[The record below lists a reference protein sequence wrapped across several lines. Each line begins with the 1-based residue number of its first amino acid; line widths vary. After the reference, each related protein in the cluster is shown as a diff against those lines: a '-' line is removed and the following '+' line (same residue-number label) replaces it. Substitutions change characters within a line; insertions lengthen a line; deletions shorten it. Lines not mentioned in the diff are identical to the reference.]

1 MFDFIQH
8 LKSHKPAP
16 ILPCDFSS
24 EYDESEF
31 LGLSLGD
38 DEAYD
43 RYAFVNPE
51 NAGTKTLPQLGGHFS
66 KQVVVPDEQRFLKGS
81 HTKTRLATALAAM
94 GNEGLLKTTLLW
106 PEVSKE
112 HANELFLRFC
122 RKAEKIDVREAG
134 KAAKELS
141 RNGRPYRRGE
151 KRIKPFST
159 YQSFKFLTILHKVV
173 HLCDGEAVN
182 SVKQMMYQVNE
193 CFSRVSGVS
202 CLGAAE
208 CEIISRR
215 LMRKIR
221 QLTIDGKKSQIDFN
235 GGYISVERKETIDK
249 NIEAQEFRKLNVC
262 EGLSLDNNASLYA
275 NDASELLIHFHGI
288 VCSPSQT
295 KFDEILDVLKSNPM
309 WQKQPWQIELKCLTK
324 KYGKKVKSVVDNFR
338 DISDYIVKGGNDW
351 VGKKAYLRYKLRF
364 CNDMPLSDDEID
376 NINWRTDEL
385 LRQDRKDHGRVKDLL
400 SLSISEINILSKTI
414 NTMMNL
420 KPNGKGHIF
429 CCGHW

>member
-8 LKSHKPAP
+8 LKLRKPVP

-31 LGLSLGD
+31 LGLTLGD
-38 DEAYD
+38 DESYD
-43 RYAFVNPE
+43 RYAFVNPK
-51 NAGTKTLPQLGGHFS
+51 NAGTKTLSEQGGHFGNE
-66 KQVVVPDEQRFLKGS
+66 VVALDEQRFLKGS
-81 HTKTRLATALAAM
+81 HAKTRLATALAAM
-94 GNEGLLKTTLLW
+94 GNEGLLNKTLLW
-106 PEVSKE
+106 PAVSNSD
-112 HANELFLRFC
+112 ADDLFLRFR
-122 RKAEKIDVREAG
+122 RKAARIDEREAG

-182 SVKQMMYQVNE
+182 AVKQMMYQVNE

-202 CLGAAE
+202 CLGVAE

-215 LMRKIR
+215 LMRRIR
-221 QLTIDGKKSQIDFN
+221 QLTIDGKKNQIDFN
-235 GGYISVERKETIDK
+235 GGYISVERKNEIEKT
-249 NIEAQEFRKLNVC
+249 IEAQEFRKLSVC
-262 EGLSLDNNASLYA
+262 EGLSLDNDASLYS
-275 NDASELLIHFHGI
+275 NDESELLIHFHGI
-288 VCSPSQT
+288 VCAPSQK

-309 WQKQPWQIELKCLTK
+309 WKKQPRQIELKCLTK

-338 DISDYIVKGGNDW
+338 HISDYIVKGGNDW

-364 CNDMPLSDDEID
+364 CNDMPLSEDEID
-376 NINWRTDEL
+376 NINWRTDQL
-385 LRQDRKDHGRVKDLL
+385 LRMDRKDQGRVEDLL
-400 SLSISEINILSKTI
+400 SLSVNEINILTKTI
-414 NTMMNL
+414 YGMMNL
-420 KPNGKGHIF
+420 KSNGQGHIF
-429 CCGHW
+429 CYGRW